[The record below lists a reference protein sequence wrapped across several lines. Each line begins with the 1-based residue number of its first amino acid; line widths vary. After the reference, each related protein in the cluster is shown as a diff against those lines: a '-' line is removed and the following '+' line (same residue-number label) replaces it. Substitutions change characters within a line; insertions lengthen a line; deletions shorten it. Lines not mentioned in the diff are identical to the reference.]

1 MPVQEAAEKVS
12 EIAEAIGEK
21 TGLDKFE
28 NRVALLIAMLALFLS
43 ITSVA
48 GAETDQAILQ
58 NEMGASDSWAF
69 FQAKNI
75 RRSQTLLARDELQ
88 LQIALNGAAWAPEV
102 RTLAEEKLAHYESE
116 AERYKNEA
124 GEGTAVLME
133 RARDFERK
141 RDTAMKR
148 DPNFDYAE
156 GMLEIAIVIASVS
169 IILKKKALFRG
180 AIALGA
186 LGGLLTLNGFAT
198 IVSF

>member
-28 NRVALLIAMLALFLS
+28 NRVALLIATLALFLS

-48 GAETDQAILQ
+48 GAEIDQAILQ

-75 RRSQTLLARDELQ
+75 RRSQTMLARDQLELQ
-88 LQIALNGAAWAPEV
+88 VTLAGASWAPEG
-102 RTLAEEKLAHYESE
+102 RALADEKLALYESE
-116 AERYKNEA
+116 ADRYKNEP
-124 GEGTAVLME
+124 GEGTAALMA
-133 RARDFERK
+133 RARDFETK
-141 RDTAMKR
+141 RDVAMKR
-148 DPNFDYAE
+148 DPNFDFAQ
-156 GMLEIAIVIASVS
+156 GFLEIAIVIASVS

-180 AIALGA
+180 AAAIGA
-186 LGGLLTLNGFAT
+186 VGGLLTLNGFLMLVAL
-198 IVSF
+198 